1 MWSALWS
8 IALAAASVAGGVTA
22 LAGEG
27 VGYTG
32 PACGPQ
38 IVTKTIMVPHVSY
51 KTMTVPCVAYR
62 PEVRQATVNVPR
74 RVAET
79 NLVMCRQTVLVPEQ
93 RTKEV
98 TFTACLMT
106 YEDVTANITVMVP
119 QTEVRQGTR
128 TVCKPVQVQTTQTV
142 CKDMGSW
149 ETKTFVDCC
158 GCNRSY
164 QCWVPNVV
172 TEQVPVTV
180 WKAQMVEE
188 PYTYQVVT
196 CRPEARQVTR
206 RVPKPVYET
215 MTRNVTHTVGV
226 PKIVERQVPQ
236 TTFRCVVE
244 QKVVNYT
251 AMVATRAEK
260 QVRVPVC
267 TMVPKT
273 ISYTVPTCGGCGGCG
288 GCGW

>member
-1 MWSALWS
+1 MMRIGFTVGATALAL
-8 IALAAASVAGGVTA
+8 ALAA
-22 LAGEG
+22 
-27 VGYTG
+27 
-32 PACGPQ
+32 PAAHAFCGFY
-38 IVTKTIMVPHVSY
+38 VSGSGA
-51 KTMTVPCVAYR
+51 KLSN
-62 PEVRQATVNVPR
+62 EATQV
-74 RVAET
+74 
-79 NLVMCRQTVLVPEQ
+79 VL
-93 RTKEV
+93 
-98 TFTACLMT
+98 M
-106 YEDVTANITVMVP
+106 
-119 QTEVRQGTR
+119 RQGTR

-142 CKDMGSW
+142 CKDMGGW
-149 ETKTFVDCC
+149 DTKSFVDCC
-158 GCNRSY
+158 GCTRSY

-206 RVPKPVYET
+206 RVAKPVYET
-215 MTRNVTHTVGV
+215 MTRNVTHTVAV

-236 TTFRCVVE
+236 TSFRCVVE

-251 AMVATRAEK
+251 AMVATRAQK
-260 QVRVPVC
+260 QVTVPVC

-273 ISYTVPTCGGCGGCG
+273 VSYVPTCGGCGGCG